1 MDLYVRLGGKIVFVM
16 PRSIMVAEQH
26 ARFNEFDFSSNT
38 DDQDQLPVKIEK
50 ILDLEGVSPIF
61 NVPSCVLIATKSPET
76 TWPVA
81 GAEYSGS
88 LTGHNLSF
96 EMAQE
101 QITSSPSSFDR
112 IDGVVL
118 SEEQANEL
126 RPVLGSSY
134 YRDRVAQGAT
144 ITPRALWFV
153 RKVDQAGGFAADKP
167 LIEADPEILEHHTRP
182 QWRIEARESVESR
195 FLFTTLI
202 PADLLPFGQCGL
214 KQVALPVGSESD
226 RFTVFDVQGLVEQ
239 GAMGTA
245 SWLRAAQLHWEERS
259 PQDGLGRP
267 KIPRI
272 INRLNYQNTLSNQR
286 PDQQYTVLY
295 NGRGSNL
302 TSVVIDSEAAGIDA
316 GLEQSGFVVDHGCYW
331 YSCDD
336 PEEAYFLSAVLNSP
350 ELDRLLK
357 LIQTRGLWGAR
368 DIHRKVWK
376 FRIPRYESTEPRHR
390 ELAEIGLRCHNVVKP
405 LGYDLKDRSQSTGRR
420 RAEVRTIL
428 ESELESIDAV
438 VRGLLRN

>member
-1 MDLYVRLGGKIVFVM
+1 MWIETGGTARWQRIRSFHGLRCTGSRRAGSHGHRELAQS
-16 PRSIMVAEQH
+16 RSIA
-26 ARFNEFDFSSNT
+26 
-38 DDQDQLPVKIEK
+38 
-50 ILDLEGVSPIF
+50 
-61 NVPSCVLIATKSPET
+61 
-76 TWPVA
+76 
-81 GAEYSGS
+81 
-88 LTGHNLSF
+88 
-96 EMAQE
+96 
-101 QITSSPSSFDR
+101 
-112 IDGVVL
+112 
-118 SEEQANEL
+118 
-126 RPVLGSSY
+126 LG
-134 YRDRVAQGAT
+134 
-144 ITPRALWFV
+144 
-153 RKVDQAGGFAADKP
+153 
-167 LIEADPEILEHHTRP
+167 
-182 QWRIEARESVESR
+182 REV
-195 FLFTTLI
+195 
-202 PADLLPFGQCGL
+202 
-214 KQVALPVGSESD
+214 
-226 RFTVFDVQGLVEQ
+226 
-239 GAMGTA
+239 
-245 SWLRAAQLHWEERS
+245 

-302 TSVVIDSEAAGIDA
+302 TSVVIYSEAAGIDA